1 MINTVEKISDALK
14 LFEDTLKE
22 KVVLLDQRDQVKIE
36 QASSIE
42 NIKRNGPKGTIHLV
56 YLGSKHN
63 KKNMSNNAILTD
75 RDLQIGAI
83 AQIQYFDEGMKPH
96 DYVEWLNEVLCGL
109 EVENTRAEYQR
120 KVYPINDELI
130 DEANGEWKFMV
141 RFGVPIDFIEQSLL
155 KQ

>member
-1 MINTVEKISDALK
+1 MINSVEKISDALK
-14 LFEDTLKE
+14 LFEDTLNE
-22 KVVLLDQRDQVKIE
+22 SVQLLDQRDQVKIE
-36 QASSIE
+36 QAPSIE
-42 NIKRNGPKGTIHLV
+42 NIRKAGPKGTIHLV
-56 YLGSKHN
+56 YLGSKQV
-63 KKNMSNNAILTD
+63 KKDIRNNAVLTN

-96 DYVEWLNEVLCGL
+96 DYVEWLNDTLSGL
-109 EVENTRAEYQR
+109 EIDNTRPEYER

-141 RFGVPIDFIEQSLL
+141 RFGVPIEFIEQSI

>member
-14 LFEDTLKE
+14 LFEETLIE
-22 KVVLLDQRDQVKIE
+22 KVALLDQRDQVKIE
-36 QASSIE
+36 QAASIE
-42 NIKRNGPKGTIHLV
+42 NIRRVGPKGTIHLV
-56 YLGSKHN
+56 YLGSRHN
-63 KKNMSNNAILTD
+63 KKDMRNNAVLTD

-83 AQIQYFDEGMKPH
+83 AQVQYFDEGMKPH
-96 DYVEWLNEVLCGL
+96 DYVEWLNECLCGL

-130 DEANGEWKFMV
+130 DETNGEWKFMV
-141 RFGVPIDFIEQSLL
+141 RFGVPIEFIEQSI